1 MRKAVSSL
9 VVLVLMLVML
19 AGCTGTPTP
28 EPDPGPKTPS
38 IAKVGLGHLTS
49 IAKSTDLA
57 VDTDGNTTPPT
68 GQIDTTVAAV
78 AFDADG
84 KVMQV
89 TIDTSQSKIAFDA
102 DLQLTT
108 DTSVK
113 GQTKVEVKEGYGMKR
128 VSAIGK
134 EWYEQATELEKWMIG
149 KTVEE
154 IKSMKTKKRDDAH
167 PSVPDVPELTSLVTI
182 TVQDYIAAVEEA
194 YKNAVDVPEGGTKLG
209 LGHVVGLG
217 SSKSYANVDG
227 KETLPLAQV
236 DFTVAATVFDNDG
249 KVLTTVIDTCQTK
262 VAYDKDG
269 KVTSDKTASPKSK
282 KELGPDYGMARVSG
296 IGKEWFEQIDE
307 LEKWM
312 AGKTVAE
319 IKAMKVKER
328 DASHPAVPDVAELTS
343 LVTMTVQDYIEAVAE
358 SFANA
363 KPIAQ

>member
-1 MRKAVSSL
+1 
-9 VVLVLMLVML
+9 
-19 AGCTGTPTP
+19 
-28 EPDPGPKTPS
+28 
-38 IAKVGLGHLTS
+38 
-49 IAKSTDLA
+49 
-57 VDTDGNTTPPT
+57 
-68 GQIDTTVAAV
+68 
-78 AFDADG
+78 
-84 KVMQV
+84 
-89 TIDTSQSKIAFDA
+89 
-102 DLQLTT
+102 
-108 DTSVK
+108 
-113 GQTKVEVKEGYGMKR
+113 
-128 VSAIGK
+128 
-134 EWYEQATELEKWMIG
+134 MIG

-269 KVTSDKTASPKSK
+269 KVTTDKTASPKSK

-328 DASHPAVPDVAELTS
+328 DASTRQFRMLPSSPALSP
-343 LVTMTVQDYIEAVAE
+343 
-358 SFANA
+358 
-363 KPIAQ
+363 

>member
-9 VVLVLMLVML
+9 VVLVLMLVMR

-78 AFDADG
+78 AIDADG

-134 EWYEQATELEKWMIG
+134 EWYEQATEP
-149 KTVEE
+149 
-154 IKSMKTKKRDDAH
+154 R
-167 PSVPDVPELTSLVTI
+167 
-182 TVQDYIAAVEEA
+182 
-194 YKNAVDVPEGGTKLG
+194 
-209 LGHVVGLG
+209 
-217 SSKSYANVDG
+217 
-227 KETLPLAQV
+227 
-236 DFTVAATVFDNDG
+236 
-249 KVLTTVIDTCQTK
+249 
-262 VAYDKDG
+262 
-269 KVTSDKTASPKSK
+269 
-282 KELGPDYGMARVSG
+282 SG
-296 IGKEWFEQIDE
+296 
-307 LEKWM
+307 
-312 AGKTVAE
+312 
-319 IKAMKVKER
+319 
-328 DASHPAVPDVAELTS
+328 
-343 LVTMTVQDYIEAVAE
+343 
-358 SFANA
+358 
-363 KPIAQ
+363 